1 MLDVIA
7 AYGPTKGFD
16 AVIRVILAHRFRRR
30 NVSVGSNVSFCE
42 QIPALMTLNELRY
55 IVAVARE
62 RHFGHA
68 AEACFISQPT
78 LSVAVKKLEEEL
90 GVSLFER
97 RKGEV
102 SVTPVGQRIVEQAQR
117 VLEEAGNIRQIARQ
131 GQDQLDGAL
140 RLGAIYTI
148 GPYLLPHLIPRL
160 AARAPK
166 MPLVIEENYT
176 ASLAEKLKRG
186 ELDVILI
193 SLPFVEPGVST
204 LPLYREPFVLLLP
217 SSHPLNQKP
226 EFAVADLKHED
237 VLLLGAGH
245 CFRDQVLEVCPDCMH
260 RSTSDGSPVH
270 TLEGGSLETIRY
282 MVASGLGVTI
292 LPCSAAG
299 ADRFSERLLSIR
311 RFDHDAPSRVVAL
324 AWRKSFPRPQA
335 IKVLHDAVVGCEMSC
350 VEPVH

>member
-1 MLDVIA
+1 
-7 AYGPTKGFD
+7 
-16 AVIRVILAHRFRRR
+16 
-30 NVSVGSNVSFCE
+30 
-42 QIPALMTLNELRY
+42 MTLNELRY

-97 RKGEV
+97 RKGEITI
-102 SVTPVGQRIVEQAQR
+102 TPIGEQIVAQAQR
-117 VLEEAGNIRQIARQ
+117 VLEEASGIRQLARQ

-148 GPYLLPHLIPRL
+148 GPYLLPYLIPEL
-160 AARAPK
+160 AERAPK
-166 MPLVIEENYT
+166 MPLVIEENFT

-186 ELDVILI
+186 DLDVVLI
-193 SLPFVEPGVST
+193 SLPFDEPGVLT

-217 SSHPLNQKP
+217 SSHPLNQKA
-226 EFAVADLKHED
+226 EFEIGDLKKED

-245 CFRDQVLEVCPDCMH
+245 CFRDQVLQVCPDCLH
-260 RSTSDGSPVH
+260 HSAIEGGPAK

-299 ADRFSERLLSIR
+299 AERFSERLLTIR
-311 RFDHDAPSRVVAL
+311 RFDQNAPSRTVAL
-324 AWRKSFPRPQA
+324 AWRKSFPRPEA
-335 IKVLHDAVVGCEMSC
+335 ITALRDAVLACEMSC
-350 VEPVH
+350 VEQLH

>member
-1 MLDVIA
+1 
-7 AYGPTKGFD
+7 
-16 AVIRVILAHRFRRR
+16 
-30 NVSVGSNVSFCE
+30 
-42 QIPALMTLNELRY
+42 MTLNELRY
-55 IVAVARE
+55 VVAVARE
-62 RHFGHA
+62 RHFGRA

-90 GVSLFER
+90 GLTLFER

-102 SVTPVGQRIVEQAQR
+102 SVTEIGKQVVEQAQR
-117 VLEEAGNIRQIARQ
+117 VLEESSKIRQIARL

-160 AARAPK
+160 AERAPK
-166 MPLVIEENYT
+166 MPLMIEENYT

-193 SLPFVEPGVST
+193 SLPFEEPSVLTMG
-204 LPLYREPFVLLLP
+204 LYNEPFVLLLP
-217 SSHPLNQKP
+217 SSHPLNQKA
-226 EFAVADLKHED
+226 EFAIDDLRNED

-245 CFRDQVLEVCPDCMH
+245 CFRDQVLEVCPDCLQ
-260 RSTSDGSPVH
+260 RSSEGSPSQV
-270 TLEGGSLETIRY
+270 LEGSSLETIRY

-299 ADRFSERLLSIR
+299 ADRFSERLLTIR
-311 RFDHDAPSRVVAL
+311 RFEDVPPSRVVAL

-335 IKVLHDAVVGCEMSC
+335 IEALRDAVLSCDLSC
-350 VEPVH
+350 VETTH

>member
-1 MLDVIA
+1 
-7 AYGPTKGFD
+7 
-16 AVIRVILAHRFRRR
+16 
-30 NVSVGSNVSFCE
+30 
-42 QIPALMTLNELRY
+42 MTLNELRY

-62 RHFGHA
+62 RHFGRA

-90 GVSLFER
+90 GLSLFER

-102 SVTPVGQRIVEQAQR
+102 SVTPVGERIVAQAQR
-117 VLEEAGNIRQIARQ
+117 VLEEAGGIRQIARQ
-131 GQDQLDGAL
+131 GQDQLDGPL

-148 GPYLLPHLIPRL
+148 GPYLLPHLIPQL
-160 AARAPK
+160 AERAPK
-166 MPLVIEENYT
+166 MPLIIEENYT
-176 ASLAEKLKRG
+176 ASLSEKLKRG
-186 ELDVILI
+186 NLDVILI
-193 SLPFVEPGVST
+193 SLPFDEPGVLT
-204 LPLYREPFVLLLP
+204 MPLYREPFVLLIP

-226 EFAVADLKHED
+226 DFKIADLANED

-245 CFRDQVLEVCPDCMH
+245 CFRDQVLQVCPDCM
-260 RSTSDGSPVH
+260 RPGSGESSPAQ

-311 RFDHDAPSRVVAL
+311 RFDRDAPSRMVAL
-324 AWRKSFPRPQA
+324 AWRKSFPRPEAVGVLRDA
-335 IKVLHDAVVGCEMSC
+335 ILSCEMSC
-350 VEPVH
+350 VEALD

>member
-1 MLDVIA
+1 
-7 AYGPTKGFD
+7 
-16 AVIRVILAHRFRRR
+16 
-30 NVSVGSNVSFCE
+30 
-42 QIPALMTLNELRY
+42 MTLNELKY

-62 RHFGHA
+62 RHFGRA

-90 GVSLFER
+90 GLSLFER

-102 SVTPVGQRIVEQAQR
+102 SVTPVGEQIVAQAQR
-117 VLEEAGNIRQIARQ
+117 VLEEASSIHQIARR

-148 GPYLLPHLIPRL
+148 GPYLLPHLIPQL
-160 AARAPK
+160 AEHAPK
-166 MPLVIEENYT
+166 MPLMIEENYT

-186 ELDVILI
+186 ELDVIII
-193 SLPFVEPGVST
+193 SLPFDEPGVLTRS
-204 LPLYREPFVLLLP
+204 LYREPFVLLLP

-226 EFAVADLKHED
+226 EIQIGDLKREE
-237 VLLLGAGH
+237 VLLLGPGH
-245 CFRDQVLEVCPDCMH
+245 CFRDQVLEACPDCMH
-260 RSTSDGSPVH
+260 RGATEGSH
-270 TLEGGSLETIRY
+270 MQALEGGSLETIRY

-299 ADRFSERLLSIR
+299 AERFSERLLSIR
-311 RFDHDAPSRVVAL
+311 RFGHHAPSRVVAL

-335 IKVLHDAVVGCEMSC
+335 IDALREAVLSCDLSC
-350 VEPVH
+350 VERVH